1 MANPQV
7 TTAAVVSAEEHTIRV
22 NFDQTMRQ
30 DALFYDVANWSVDSH
45 TIVAVSSKLG
55 VSTALLYLG
64 EEMLTNAYLS
74 VRAYNVT
81 NEAAEV
87 VDGAFN
93 TAYFVAQGVAPDL
106 VSASASSP
114 TSILV
119 TFSEPM
125 RVPGRDDP
133 SNYFVLAPIGA
144 SEGTI
149 GNVQIDSPTQCTLNL
164 NYELTTGA
172 QYTLLILVSQFLDLA
187 GNPITSTGNY
197 KAVYFAG
204 VGSAPQMVSA
214 VLEDNGK
221 LTVTFN
227 EDMCDEGALVAKQN
241 YIVEPTAPGAAPVF
255 VKSVKRIN
263 ARTVSLEISETTA
276 GAGYVVGA
284 DGVRDAAKNEID
296 PANADANFV
305 GAGDSPRVAMV
316 RAIGPNRVDV
326 IFSEEMLDNDE
337 IRDPSRYSFTGG
349 LTVLSATPDPSDA
362 RVVALVTT
370 PWIPNTEYTLTI
382 TP

>member
-7 TTAAVVSAEEHTIRV
+7 TTAAVVSAEEHTIRID
-22 NFDQTMRQ
+22 FDQTMRQ

-74 VRAYNVT
+74 ARAYNVT

-187 GNPITSTGNY
+187 GNAITSTGDY

-276 GAGYVVGA
+276 GANYVVAA
-284 DGVRDAAKNEID
+284 DGVRDMAKNEID
-296 PANADANFV
+296 PDHADATFV
-305 GAGDSPRVAMV
+305 GAGASPRVTLV

-326 IFSEEMLDNDE
+326 VFSEEMLDNDS
-337 IRDPSRYSFTGG
+337 IRDPAKYSFTGG
-349 LTVLSATPDPSDA
+349 LIVLSATPDPADA
-362 RVVALVTT
+362 RIVALVTT
-370 PWIPNTEYTLTI
+370 PWTPNTEYTLTI